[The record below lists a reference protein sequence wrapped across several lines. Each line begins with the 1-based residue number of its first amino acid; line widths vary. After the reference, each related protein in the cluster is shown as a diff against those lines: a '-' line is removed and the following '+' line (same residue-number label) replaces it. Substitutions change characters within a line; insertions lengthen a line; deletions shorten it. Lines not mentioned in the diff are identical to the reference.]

1 MKTKLLKELTD
12 DQLCAIVARYE
23 VRKLGLTP
31 STGATKFNEIF
42 HEYSDIQKSTNEK
55 QTAKYERDRKK
66 KLDQYV
72 QQNLIVNDING
83 NPTLIV
89 IE

>member
-12 DQLCAIVARYE
+12 DQLCAIVARNE
-23 VRKLGLTP
+23 VRRLGLTP
-31 STGATKFNEIF
+31 STGATKFSEIF
-42 HEYSDIQKSTNEK
+42 HEYSDIKKSTSDK
-55 QTAKYERDRKK
+55 QTAKIERERRK
-66 KLDQYV
+66 KLDQYLLDH
-72 QQNLIVNDING
+72 LIVNDIDG